1 MKILVIQ
8 GPNLNIL
15 GHRDPRLYG
24 TMTLEQIH
32 SNMKTFASQQKGP
45 NNESLELEF
54 FQSNFE
60 GEIIDKLQECIGGE
74 FDGVIMNPGGLS
86 HTSISIADAIVAS
99 GVPVIEAHLSNIH
112 AREPERRV
120 SVTGAVSVGI
130 ISGFGPLSYH
140 LALIAILNVVNELKM
155 LKLQNQQ
162 QQVQNAAS
170 NNA

>member
-32 SNMKTFASQQKGP
+32 SNMSAFAATQRDG
-45 NNESLELEF
+45 NGETLELDF
-54 FQSNFE
+54 YQSNFE

-74 FDGVIMNPGGLS
+74 YDGVIMNPGGLT
-86 HTSISIADAIVAS
+86 HTSICLADAIVAS
-99 GVPVIEAHLSNIH
+99 GVPVIEVHLSNIH

-120 SVTGAVSVGI
+120 SVTGAVSVGVI
-130 ISGFGPLSYH
+130 AGFGPLSYH
-140 LALIAILNVVNELKM
+140 LALIAIMNVANEIKM
-155 LKLQNQQ
+155 LK
-162 QQVQNAAS
+162 QNAQTQQ
-170 NNA
+170 

>member
-32 SNMKTFASQQKGP
+32 NNMQAFAATQKAP
-45 NNESLELEF
+45 NGESVELEF

-60 GEIIDKLQECIGGE
+60 GEIIDKLQECIGDE
-74 FDGVIMNPGGLS
+74 YDGVIMNPGGLS
-86 HTSISIADAIVAS
+86 HTSISIADAIMAS

-140 LALIAILNVVNELKM
+140 LALIAITNVINELKM
-155 LKLQNQQ
+155 LKQQ
-162 QQVQNAAS
+162 QQQQLQQQQK
-170 NNA
+170 

>member
-8 GPNLNIL
+8 GPNLNML

-32 SNMKTFASQQKGP
+32 GSMKTFAASQKIPTG
-45 NNESLELEF
+45 ETIDFEF

-60 GEIIDKLQECIGGE
+60 GEMIDKLQECVGGD

-86 HTSISIADAIVAS
+86 HTSISLADAIVAS

-112 AREPERRV
+112 AREPERSTSVTGRV
-120 SVTGAVSVGI
+120 SVGVIA
-130 ISGFGPLSYH
+130 GFGPLSYQ
-140 LALIAILNVVNELKM
+140 LALIALINVIGELRAMKQSENS
-155 LKLQNQQ
+155 QN
-162 QQVQNAAS
+162 
-170 NNA
+170 

>member
-8 GPNLNIL
+8 GPNLNML

-32 SNMKTFASQQKGP
+32 NNMSSFAATQKGA
-45 NNESLELEF
+45 NGESLELEF

-60 GEIIDKLQECIGGE
+60 GEIIDKLQECVGGE
-74 FDGVIMNPGGLS
+74 YDGVIMNPGGLT
-86 HTSISIADAIVAS
+86 HTSICVADAIVAS

-140 LALIAILNVVNELKM
+140 LALIAIMNVINELNM
-155 LKLQNQQ
+155 LKQSQQ
-162 QQVQNAAS
+162 QAQQQS
-170 NNA
+170 